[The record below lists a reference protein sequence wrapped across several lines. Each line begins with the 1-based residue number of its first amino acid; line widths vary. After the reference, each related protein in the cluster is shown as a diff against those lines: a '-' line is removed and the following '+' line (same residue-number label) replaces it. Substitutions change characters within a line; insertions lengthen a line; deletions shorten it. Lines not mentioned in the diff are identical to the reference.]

1 MKIEAKE
8 MKKVFGQGII
18 AGSST
23 VFTQELKIP
32 QELQSSNILYC
43 DAVQVTYELKVEGEI
58 KGCHRNVEIIFPI
71 MIGSVAISS
80 DQAKTYQA
88 KTDQAPAAPHVDSF
102 FGPKTKQNEV
112 FVVSSPTDFISS
124 FDGPTAPMDENVI
137 PPKGRI
143 NRW

>member
-1 MKIEAKE
+1 MT
-8 MKKVFGQGII
+8 KVFGQGIS

-23 VFTQELKIP
+23 IFTQELEIP
-32 QELQSSNILYC
+32 QKLQSSNILYC
-43 DAVQVTYELKVEGEI
+43 KAVQVTYELKVEGKI

-71 MIGSVAISS
+71 IIGSVAISS

-88 KTDQAPAAPHVDSF
+88 QIDSFETAPAAPHIGSF
-102 FGPKTKQNEV
+102 FGTKITQNKV
-112 FVVSSPTDFISS
+112 FVVSSPTDAISS
-124 FDGPTAPMDENVI
+124 FDGPTAPTDENGI